1 MLMEMK
7 KVDVALD
14 KAVES
19 GDPQLGELVEWC
31 SVMLKSLHPIWF

>member
-1 MLMEMK
+1 MLMEMD

-19 GDPQLGELVEWC
+19 GDPQLSKYQLGDC
-31 SVMLKSLHPIWF
+31 QFYFRH

>member
-1 MLMEMK
+1 MPMLMEMK

-19 GDPQLGELVEWC
+19 GDPQLGV
-31 SVMLKSLHPIWF
+31 HF